1 VGSLFVTFAFCN
13 SVGRLEKYYQTTTRA
28 MDNDTTGSRPI
39 SKTTTTLF
47 QNYEDIPKSFSASR
61 FDVDSTFPFLLS
73 CTISLKPPP

>member
-1 VGSLFVTFAFCN
+1 
-13 SVGRLEKYYQTTTRA
+13 